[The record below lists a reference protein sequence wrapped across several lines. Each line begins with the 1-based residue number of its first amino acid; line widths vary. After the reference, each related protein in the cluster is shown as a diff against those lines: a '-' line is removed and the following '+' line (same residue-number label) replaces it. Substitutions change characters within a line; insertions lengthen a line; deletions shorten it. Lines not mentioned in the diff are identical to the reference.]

1 MDTQT
6 PLDLLWRR
14 KWLILG
20 VALLTLA
27 VAIVLTLR
35 MAKTY
40 QAAALIQVNS
50 VNAASTDPAQI
61 AGVQQASQGLA
72 SSYATVVDSPGF
84 LENVRPA
91 VAGGHLSLSE
101 LQSRI
106 GASAVTVG
114 NNEQTNLIKLTARGG
129 SPNAARR
136 LAHDVANAF
145 VASVRRTA
153 SREVTRQQ
161 GAIEAQIAKL
171 NAQVASARRRGAP
184 DQLATLLAARNQL
197 EAQRAI
203 VIANGISRAGNVFV
217 ASPPTASSA
226 PVSPRPLFNA
236 VVGLLL
242 GLLLGIGL
250 AWLRERLDVGLHSAD
265 EAEKLLD
272 LPNLATIP
280 LLKGGATDPLTD
292 EAYDVLR
299 TNLVFLGVDHPLQVV
314 TFTSYNA
321 GEGKSSVVA
330 GLARAADRS
339 GSRVLI
345 VDSDLRT
352 GSLTKRLLG
361 ANSVPG
367 LTNLI
372 VGDGAAL
379 GGGSAERRQRQDDP
393 VVPLERGLSLLPAG
407 PLPPN
412 PTGLLSSKV
421 VADVLA
427 RYRGEYDLILIDSPP
442 VANLADASLLAALSD
457 AVVLVARVGATTRKD
472 LTAAAANLRHTPTP
486 IVGAVVFDRRA
497 STSVYYPSPN
507 RRRVRAPRP
516 ANASMS
522 ARVRP

>member
-14 KWLILG
+14 KWLILT
-20 VALLTLA
+20 VTLVTFALSIL
-27 VAIVLTLR
+27 LTLR

-50 VNAASTDPAQI
+50 ASAASTDPGQF
-61 AGVQQASQGLA
+61 GSVQQANQALA

-84 LENVRPA
+84 LERVRPS
-91 VAGGHLSLSE
+91 VAGGHLSLSSLE
-101 LQSRI
+101 SRI

-129 SPNAARR
+129 SPANARR
-136 LAHDVANAF
+136 VANDVANAF
-145 VASVRRTA
+145 VTSVRHTA
-153 SREVTRQQ
+153 DNDITRQQ
-161 GAIEAQIAKL
+161 RAIESQIAKL
-171 NAQVASARRRGAP
+171 NLQIASARNRGAA
-184 DQLATLLAARNQL
+184 DQVATLVATRNQL
-197 EAQRAI
+197 EAQRAV
-203 VIANGISRAGNVFV
+203 VIANGISRAGNVYV
-217 ASPPTASSA
+217 ASPPTASST

-236 VVGLLL
+236 VIGLLL
-242 GLLLGIGL
+242 GFLLGIGL
-250 AWLRERLDVGLHSAD
+250 AWLRERLDVGLHSSE

-280 LLKGGATDPLTD
+280 LMKGGDADTATD

-321 GEGKSSVVA
+321 GEGKSSAVV
-330 GLARAADRS
+330 GLARAAHRS
-339 GSRVLI
+339 GAKVLI

-352 GSLTKRLLG
+352 GSLTKRVLG
-361 ANSVPG
+361 ANNMPG

-372 VGDGAAL
+372 VADGQAASGGDG
-379 GGGSAERRQRQDDP
+379 RRQQRPDP
-393 VVPLERGLSLLPAG
+393 LVPLERGLSLLPAG

-421 VADVLA
+421 VADVVG
-427 RYRGEYDLILIDSPP
+427 RYRGDYDLILIDSPP

-457 AVVLVARVGATTRKD
+457 AVVLVARIGTTTRKD
-472 LTAAAANLRHTPTP
+472 LTTAAANLRHSPTP
-486 IVGAVVFDRRA
+486 IVGAVVFDKRA
-497 STSVYYPSPN
+497 PTSVYYPSPS
-507 RRRVRAPRP
+507 RRRVRMPRP
-516 ANASMS
+516 TNASIG